1 MNYEFSTDN
10 ISQHMVKY
18 GMHIQP
24 TIVLKDEKAKLQD
37 YCNWLIEQFGEVFE
51 TLLLGPNQLR
61 VQKGFVLSGNRRAD
75 MPTFILTP
83 RGPLFA
89 FPERLY
95 IDQPHDVDIPQKDKI
110 FRKALDELKARFSD
124 RSVRRVG
131 VVHELVFDTEQTD
144 SLDIIASNLKSD
156 VWRDK
161 IRNLTI
167 RLEIPTEEKNVNL
180 EIRPTRVMRSG
191 NQNMPEQNML
201 FGIIVNVD
209 INNRQLKGDLTKP
222 EINDILA
229 FAGDYVPEELI
240 RFLNNEY

>member
-110 FRKALDELKARFSD
+110 FRKALDELRTRFSD

-209 INNRQLKGDLTKP
+209 INNRQLKPDLTKP

-240 RFLNNEY
+240 KFLNNEY

>member
-1 MNYEFSTDN
+1 
-10 ISQHMVKY
+10 MVKY